1 MRSTLYKHSGNHMPG
16 SHPGTLRTT
25 GLSGL
30 PATRRCQWEPA
41 GNAGQSIR
49 RRRQSGDRLHQADDA
64 PLILM
69 KTGQSSVSV
78 ALGLRRDQSRAHSSF
93 PNELPGVTRHRA
105 APHRSAR

>member
-1 MRSTLYKHSGNHMPG
+1 MPSTLYKHSGNRLLG
-16 SHPGTLRTT
+16 SHAGTSRTT
-25 GLSGL
+25 GPSG
-30 PATRRCQWEPA
+30 RRPS
-41 GNAGQSIR
+41 GNAR
-49 RRRQSGDRLHQADDA
+49 RRVTGLVGPGET

-78 ALGLRRDQSRAHSSF
+78 ALGRRHDQSRPHSSF